1 MKGLPPSLRRRYRYI
16 AFEVISECKLN
27 GSKLFE
33 VFKETMLS
41 LFGEMKPL
49 GLELKYFDGR
59 RGILRCY
66 REALKDV
73 KFGLNLVSNV
83 ENSRVVVVI
92 LGVGGTIKSCLRKF
106 IGR

>member
-16 AFEVISECKLN
+16 AFEVISERKLN